1 MALVGA
7 GLLLVSASTASASTI
22 TCGFGG
28 SQNSGSGCVSGQST
42 GFFLFGPY
50 QMILGFDSVNGPF
63 DVSVTDVPTSQA
75 ALIQAQR
82 LNGFP
87 GNTCVPL
94 DGTNCIDFQ
103 ITAPPPG
110 PTTWTGFYNV
120 SIFWNFNTNPNFPN
134 GPGNLIRI
142 LHNRGDVAGN
152 GFDTDITVIGSYV
165 GEFRNPL
172 RLTMTQESADATTT
186 SSRSWWRRRRPRCRS
201 PARCCCSDPAW
212 RGSLDGREP
221 SPSSYDRYDKVR
233 PVRQVPGTCIPV
245 SLFFFEDPQPR
256 KKLTSASSFVGPDVP
271 VVTVV
276 PVVLQLLAF
285 ASS

>member
-1 MALVGA
+1 MKTFLRMAMLGA

-28 SQNSGSGCVSGQST
+28 SQNSGPGCVGGQST

-50 QMILGFDSVNGPF
+50 QMTLGFDTVNGPF
-63 DVSVTDVPTSQA
+63 DVSVTDVPTSQT

-87 GNTCVPL
+87 GYTCVPL

-103 ITAPPPG
+103 ITAPAPG

-120 SIFWNFNTNPNFPN
+120 SIFWNFNTNPSFPN

-142 LHNRGDVAGN
+142 LHNRGDVPGN

-172 RLTMTQESADATTT
+172 DDDPGIGGRDDNFQSLLVAQA
-186 SSRSWWRRRRPRCRS
+186 
-201 PARCCCSDPAW
+201 PAAVP
-212 RGSLDGREP
+212 E
-221 SPSSYDRYDKVR
+221 
-233 PVRQVPGTCIPV
+233 PGTLLLLGSGVAWLVRRKV
-245 SLFFFEDPQPR
+245 S
-256 KKLTSASSFVGPDVP
+256 
-271 VVTVV
+271 
-276 PVVLQLLAF
+276 
-285 ASS
+285 